1 MPFETALTRR
11 LGLHVPVI
19 QAPMAGGSDSVE
31 LAAAVSA
38 AGGLGSFGCAY
49 LAPDQILEAARAIRG
64 RTDKPFSLN
73 LFTPWPDPGQPDPTA
88 ALAAMAPYFAELG
101 LPAPL
106 APTPQPAAFDAQ
118 FKAVL
123 ESGAAVFSFTFGL
136 PPDGA
141 IDEAHARGLVVVG
154 TATTVEE
161 AVKIAQIGCDA
172 VIAQGAEAGG
182 HRGTFIGRVE
192 DSLIGTMA
200 LVPQVVDAVDIP
212 VIAAG
217 GIMDGRGLAA
227 ALALGA
233 QAAQLGTLFLTSDE
247 AGAGSA
253 YRLQLMRAHE
263 DETVIT
269 RAFSGRAARGISNR
283 LIRDTAESAV
293 LPFPLQNALTRPL
306 RAEAGRQGRADYL
319 SMWAGQ
325 GLRLARSGKAAD
337 LLADLVTQ
345 AQAVVAGLG

>member
-1 MPFETALTRR
+1 MPFQSALIRR
-11 LGLHVPVI
+11 LGMHTPVV

-31 LAAAVSA
+31 LAAAVSN

-49 LAPDQILEAARAIRG
+49 LSGEQIIQAGRAIRG
-64 RTDKPFSLN
+64 LTERPFCLN
-73 LFTPWPDPGQPDPTA
+73 LFTPWDDPGAPDPAA
-88 ALAAMAPYFAELG
+88 ALAAMAPLFAELG
-101 LPAPL
+101 LPAPS
-106 APTPQPAAFDAQ
+106 APAPQPVRFDEQ
-118 FKAVL
+118 FEAVL

-136 PPDGA
+136 PPAGVVEA
-141 IDEAHARGLVVVG
+141 AHARGVEVVG

-161 AVKIAQIGCDA
+161 AVKVGQIGCDA

-182 HRGTFIGRVE
+182 HRGTFIRTVE
-192 DSLIGTMA
+192 ESLVGTMA
-200 LVPQVVDAVDIP
+200 LVPQVCDAVAIP

-233 QAAQLGTLFLTSDE
+233 QAVQMGTVFLTADE
-247 AGAGSA
+247 AGANSA

-263 DETVIT
+263 DETALT
-269 RAFSGRAARGISNR
+269 RAFSGRHARGIANR
-283 LIRDTAESAV
+283 VFREVADEAI

-306 RAEAGRQGRADYL
+306 RTEAARQGRSEFL

-325 GLRLARSGKAAD
+325 GLRMAKTGRAAD
-337 LLADLVTQ
+337 LVAEIT
-345 AQAVVAGLG
+345 AQAESVLRSIG

>member
-11 LGLHVPVI
+11 LGLKTPII

-31 LAAAVSA
+31 LAAAVSN

-49 LAPDQILEAARAIRG
+49 LSGEQILAAARAIRG
-64 RTDKPFSLN
+64 LTDRPYALN
-73 LFTPWPDPGQPDPTA
+73 LFTPWPDPGQPDAAA
-88 ALAAMAPYFAELG
+88 ALAAVAPYFAELG
-101 LPAPL
+101 LTPPSAPS
-106 APTPQPAAFDAQ
+106 PQPVTFDEQ
-118 FKAVL
+118 FEAIL

-136 PPDGA
+136 PPAGVV
-141 IDEAHARGLVVVG
+141 EAAHERGVEVVG

-161 AVKIAQIGCDA
+161 AVKLASLGCDA

-182 HRGTFIGRVE
+182 HRGSFLRPVE
-192 DSLIGTMA
+192 ESLIGTMA
-200 LVPQVVDAVDIP
+200 LVPQVADAVAIP

-233 QAAQLGTLFLTSDE
+233 QAVQLGTVFLTADE
-247 AGAGSA
+247 AGANSA

-263 DETVIT
+263 DETTVT
-269 RAFSGRAARGISNR
+269 RAFSGRAARGLVNRFISEVA
-283 LIRDTAESAV
+283 DDDA

-306 RAEAGRQGRADYL
+306 RTEAARQGRSEFL

-325 GLRLARSGKAAD
+325 GLRMTRTGRAAD
-337 LLADLVTQ
+337 IVADIT
-345 AQAVVAGLG
+345 AQGEAVASKLG